1 MLMATLIPALGT
13 CVSRMTS
20 GERRT
25 AERLEHKLDADYL
38 LWYDVAVGPR
48 HQHPD
53 FVVMHPRRGILIL
66 EVKDFRLS
74 TLIQADKQSWT
85 IHADSGPKTIPN
97 PLEQARQ
104 YAHQVV
110 NALERD
116 PQLVQAEGRHQGKLA
131 FPWSY
136 GVVLPNITR
145 AQFDKAELAQA
156 IEPHRV
162 VCQDEM
168 AEAVEPEALQSR
180 LWDMFPFGMRGAMS
194 LPQLDRVRW
203 IMFPEV
209 RVPVQGALFA
219 ASEPVADDADEP
231 ELPSIMR
238 VMDIQQ
244 EQLARSLGNGHRVIH
259 GVAGSGKTMLL
270 AYRAQHL
277 AQAFHDENGHQRNP
291 VLILC
296 YNEPLARQLA
306 GVMSAKGIA
315 DRVHAVHFHKWCRD
329 QLVAFGQT
337 LPPHHMPVE
346 AKMADMVQR
355 VITGV
360 ERNQIPAGQYQ
371 AVLVDEGHDFA
382 PEWLKLITQMV
393 DPATNSLLVLYD
405 DAQSIYDRAR
415 KKSFSFK
422 SVGIQAQG
430 RTTILKINYRN
441 TRQILQTASLVAAE
455 YLYPH
460 APPLRGSLP
469 PKGVDPAWGGP
480 APDHLL
486 TADDQDEDGVPM
498 LKPVSCGRDGEAP
511 LIIRLPTLRA
521 EAMHMVE
528 LLAHAHQDGHA
539 WGDMAILCRHH
550 QDMYLCANVLN
561 RRGLPYQVRDKTGQ
575 FDPAADTIKVLTL
588 HASKG
593 LEFPVVGLLGA
604 GHMPA
609 EGEDEREEA
618 KLFYVG
624 ATRATHRLILG
635 MGGEGRFGARLAG

>member
-1 MLMATLIPALGT
+1 
-13 CVSRMTS
+13 MTS

-25 AERLEHKLDADYL
+25 AERLEQKLDDDYL
-38 LWYDVAVGPR
+38 LWYDVAVGPK

-74 TLIQADKQSWT
+74 TLIQANKQTWD
-85 IHADSGPKTIPN
+85 IHGDAGRKTIPN

-116 PQLVQAEGRHQGKLA
+116 PQLVQPEGRHQGKLA

-145 AQFDKAELAQA
+145 AQFDKAELHNA

-168 AEAVEPEALQSR
+168 LEAVEPEALQCR
-180 LWDMFPFGMRGAMS
+180 LWDMFPYLIGGAMS

-209 RVPVQGALFA
+209 RVAVPGTPDLFDDND
-219 ASEPVADDADEP
+219 EEAD
-231 ELPSIMR
+231 LPSIMR

-244 EQLARSLGNGHRVIH
+244 EQLARSLGDGHRVIH

-270 AYRAQHL
+270 AYRAEHL
-277 AQAFHDENGHQRNP
+277 AKAHTAASKP
-291 VLILC
+291 ILILC
-296 YNEPLARQLA
+296 YNEPLAKQLA
-306 GVMSAKGIA
+306 HVMAAKGIA
-315 DRVHAVHFHKWCRD
+315 DRVHAVHFHKWCYA
-329 QLVAFGQT
+329 QLKAFGQT
-337 LPPHHMPVE
+337 LPADNQSVKD
-346 AKMADMVQR
+346 KMADMVQR

-360 ERNQIPAGQYQ
+360 DRKQIPSGQYQ
-371 AVLVDEGHDFA
+371 ALLIDEGHDFA
-382 PEWLKLITQMV
+382 PEWLKLAVQMV

-405 DAQSIYDRAR
+405 DAQSIYERSTTR
-415 KKSFSFK
+415 EGGKPFSFK

-441 TRQILQTASLVAAE
+441 TRQILQTASLVAA
-455 YLYPH
+455 
-460 APPLRGSLP
+460 
-469 PKGVDPAWGGP
+469 D
-480 APDHLL
+480 LL
-486 TADDQDEDGVPM
+486 TAHDKDEDGVPM
-498 LKPVSCGRDGEAP
+498 LKPLSCGRDGESP
-511 LIIRLPTLRA
+511 LIVRLPTLRA
-521 EAMHMVE
+521 EAQHIVE
-528 LLAHAHQDGHA
+528 LLCAAHQEGHA
-539 WGDMAILCRHH
+539 WGDMALLCRHH

-561 RRGLPYQVRDKTGQ
+561 RRGLPYQLRYKAGQ
-575 FDPAADTIKVLTL
+575 FDPAADTIKVMTL
-588 HASKG
+588 HVSKG
-593 LEFPVVGLLGA
+593 LEFPVVALVGA

-609 EGEDEREEA
+609 PGEDERDEA

-624 ATRATHRLILG
+624 ATRATQRLIVGL
-635 MGGEGRFGARLAG
+635 GGEGRFGQRLAA